1 MVRLLEGFWLGS
13 QKDKVGPDEGGGD
26 KEWETI
32 QLDDYVVVTCHSIVL
47 FRKHGGGKRE
57 N

>member
-26 KEWETI
+26 KEWKTI